1 MATFPKGIRIFSPKP
16 TAPPFIKGQIIITPK
31 ELFEWLKAE
40 PDVLTDYKDTKQLKL
55 TIMEKKDGTGLNV
68 VVDTYKPKDNGLP
81 F

>member
-1 MATFPKGIRIFSPKP
+1 MANFPKGIRIFSPKP

-31 ELFEWLKAE
+31 ELFDWLKAN
-40 PDVLTDYKDTKQLKL
+40 PDLLTDYKDTKQLKL

-68 VVDTYKPKDNGLP
+68 VVDTYKPKEDVP